1 MNDDFARGPTA
12 DLGDVIAA
20 LLDEVD
26 DVEVLASRE
35 YARGNVPFAWRSAE
49 DVMELRL
56 GPDVAEAARRTPGTS
71 VSSRGDDWIRFTP
84 DLTSEHDLD
93 RLDAW
98 FRVAWRLADQ
108 RSR

>member
-1 MNDDFARGPTA
+1 M
-12 DLGDVIAA
+12 DLGDILAE

-35 YARGNVPFAWRSAE
+35 YARNGVTFAWRSAE
-49 DVMELRL
+49 NVIELRL
-56 GPDVAEAARRTPGTS
+56 GLDVAEAARRTPGTG
-71 VSSRGDDWIRFTP
+71 VSSRGEEWLRFTP

-98 FRVAWRLADQ
+98 FRVAWRLAEK
-108 RSR
+108 RR